1 MGTDYTMRRVRWKNL
16 RIKKDYEE
24 INEKNKIRIRNK
36 RRSKTQNTFL

>member
-1 MGTDYTMRRVRWKNL
+1 MGRDYKVRRVGWKNG